1 MTRILAIVLI
11 ISIFSCQR
19 GQQRESNGNITTGWP
34 HLNPVGIPDSL
45 IVKGAYLVTLR
56 EDVYEPILANW
67 NDSSAWVEGEQLQ
80 LQENKIAAIQSFASS
95 KGFVVQKEDIFV
107 YTMSGFLTEGETVD
121 KMARLLMDTSEVASI
136 EPDFFMQNT
145 RARMQ
150 GDSALLQNSR
160 EQLLNNPNWGY
171 DAVDYTSKAIKYLGG
186 GIPNSSSRN
195 KIWIIDSGIDSEHQD
210 LRGQIGVSLSDYFIK
225 PIGDPSDKNPFYDHW
240 GHGTS
245 CAGLAAAKPFNRTNN
260 PTNDSLIGMTGM
272 SPGAKLVSLKIF
284 GVDSLARFSWIK
296 KAVEH
301 VGKSRGAI
309 RGDVVSMSL
318 AGLVN
323 NCANYGL
330 KTQIEKLSKKGIYI
344 VMAAGNGPDFQGMNA
359 SGYLPACIDGEK
371 IFTIGSMDL
380 DFITTPFRESFSAF
394 SNYGGPP
401 IDWLTP
407 GNFVFT
413 IFPGNRY
420 AVMSGTSMSAPLFA
434 GLLHLT
440 NGQPRKKTEIQGIHG
455 ESQPYPVPMR

>member
-34 HLNPVGIPDSL
+34 HLNPGGIPDSL

-195 KIWIIDSGIDSEHQD
+195 KI
-210 LRGQIGVSLSDYFIK
+210 
-225 PIGDPSDKNPFYDHW
+225 
-240 GHGTS
+240 
-245 CAGLAAAKPFNRTNN
+245 
-260 PTNDSLIGMTGM
+260 
-272 SPGAKLVSLKIF
+272 
-284 GVDSLARFSWIK
+284 
-296 KAVEH
+296 
-301 VGKSRGAI
+301 
-309 RGDVVSMSL
+309 
-318 AGLVN
+318 
-323 NCANYGL
+323 
-330 KTQIEKLSKKGIYI
+330 
-344 VMAAGNGPDFQGMNA
+344 
-359 SGYLPACIDGEK
+359 
-371 IFTIGSMDL
+371 
-380 DFITTPFRESFSAF
+380 
-394 SNYGGPP
+394 
-401 IDWLTP
+401 
-407 GNFVFT
+407 
-413 IFPGNRY
+413 
-420 AVMSGTSMSAPLFA
+420 
-434 GLLHLT
+434 
-440 NGQPRKKTEIQGIHG
+440 
-455 ESQPYPVPMR
+455 